1 MTFLY
6 IPGYRYPATLDEPI
20 ICGDLRY
27 SFNLSRALSRK
38 GHTVLILSRWQKGDA
53 MESILDDVQIHRY
66 KSELGRLLST
76 SFDISINRARLFKKL
91 LKKSDAII
99 CHSPLSLELS
109 QIINKPLIYV
119 CSGLED
125 IRNYSW
131 SFEETVA
138 RLAIKVLREP
148 LKHST
153 WRRAQHVNT
162 TAEKENYILLRR
174 GVPKNR
180 IETISSGIEPKR
192 YFPHP
197 LDTLQQIRDTL
208 GISTDDQL
216 IISTSRFTPAKGICE
231 TLEGF
236 NKLRAVKDNIKLLI
250 IGIHHSHNNRYF
262 KTIQNKIAALG
273 IAQHVIVKENI
284 PEEDLPKYYSLAD
297 VSSVFSIGYD
307 PLPTTIIESMA
318 CGVPVISTY
327 YKTREQFITN
337 GVNGI
342 FVEENNISDW
352 TQGAIKLLDDL
363 PFREQIIHNGLETIR
378 LKFNMDHIADQY
390 LELLKFYE

>member
-1 MTFLY
+1 M
-6 IPGYRYPATLDEPI
+6 
-20 ICGDLRY
+20 
-27 SFNLSRALSRK
+27 
-38 GHTVLILSRWQKGDA
+38 
-53 MESILDDVQIHRY
+53 
-66 KSELGRLLST
+66 
-76 SFDISINRARLFKKL
+76 
-91 LKKSDAII
+91 
-99 CHSPLSLELS
+99 
-109 QIINKPLIYV
+109 
-119 CSGLED
+119 
-125 IRNYSW
+125 
-131 SFEETVA
+131 
-138 RLAIKVLREP
+138 
-148 LKHST
+148 
-153 WRRAQHVNT
+153 
-162 TAEKENYILLRR
+162 
-174 GVPKNR
+174 
-180 IETISSGIEPKR
+180 
-192 YFPHP
+192 
-197 LDTLQQIRDTL
+197 
-208 GISTDDQL
+208 